1 MEKERKKQTKE
12 RQGELHTGIKSAA
25 AFGNVLG
32 LRKSNLRKEKGEVSR
47 AERRIHR
54 CSLLPAPELSPGG

>member
-1 MEKERKKQTKE
+1 M
-12 RQGELHTGIKSAA
+12 HTGIKSAA

-32 LRKSNLRKEKGEVSR
+32 LEKNQFKKRKEKVSR